1 MVWNTVDIEYEQTG
15 SSTTSNNM
23 GMREMQIRAYEKRNS
38 EHLIIKAPPASGKSR
53 ALMFIA
59 LDKLYNQGIKKVI
72 VAVPERSIG
81 SSFKNTDLVSHG
93 FFADWKVKD
102 EYNLTTVGGEGGKVN
117 KFKQFMASNEQIIV
131 CTHSTLR
138 FAFEQLD
145 DSEFDNCLLAID
157 EFHHVS
163 ADINSSRLGELLKSI
178 MNNSNCQILAMT
190 GSYFRGDSVPILTPE
205 DEEKFDKVTY
215 TYYEQL
221 NGYKYLKSFGIGY
234 HFYQGVY
241 LSAIDEVLDTDK
253 KTIIHIPN
261 VNSLESTKEKEN
273 EVDAILDVIGEF
285 QYQDSKTGI
294 NFVKSHQD
302 GKILKVADLVTENGR
317 DRVDKYLSEI
327 TELEDLD
334 IIIALNKAKEGFDWP
349 YCEHA
354 LTIGTRGS
362 LTEIVQI
369 IGRATRDSY
378 NKNQAQF
385 TNLIAQ
391 PEARDDDVTYAVNT
405 MLKAISASLLMEQVL
420 TPDFKFKR
428 RRSPDEK
435 NDGADIYIRG
445 LKEPSTE
452 RSKQIIENDLYDL
465 KAAIFQD
472 DSVLKSM
479 ADQDTSPEV
488 TNKVLIPKI
497 IQEKYP
503 DLSNDE
509 IEEVR
514 QAVVANNALTNSRQ
528 EEAGNTQFVRMAE
541 RIISV
546 EDLSIDLIDKINPFQ
561 KAFEVISRE
570 LDAPTLKLIR
580 ETIDANKIHFDEAEI
595 VYIWPKVEEFFHEYG
610 RVPDINSDN
619 ELEKRMGEA
628 VIFMRDKVREQESD
642 ESIS

>member
-1 MVWNTVDIEYEQTG
+1 M
-15 SSTTSNNM
+15 S
-23 GMREMQIRAYEKRNS
+23 
-38 EHLIIKAPPASGKSR
+38 
-53 ALMFIA
+53 
-59 LDKLYNQGIKKVI
+59 
-72 VAVPERSIG
+72 
-81 SSFKNTDLVSHG
+81 
-93 FFADWKVKD
+93 
-102 EYNLTTVGGEGGKVN
+102 
-117 KFKQFMASNEQIIV
+117 SNEQIIV

-273 EVDAILDVIGEF
+273 EVDAILDIIGEF

-610 RVPDINSDN
+610 RVPDIKSDN

-628 VIFMRDKVREQESD
+628 VVFMRNKVREQESD

>member
-15 SSTTSNNM
+15 SSTSSNNM
-23 GMREMQIRAYEKRNS
+23 GMREMQVRAYEKRNS

-81 SSFKNTDLVSHG
+81 ASFKSTDLVSHG

-117 KFKQFMASNEQIIV
+117 KFKEFMSSDEQIIV

-145 DSEFDNCLLAID
+145 DSEFDDCLLAID

-190 GSYFRGDSVPILTPE
+190 GSYFRGDTVPILSPE

-273 EVDAILDVIGEF
+273 EVDAILDIIGEF

-610 RVPDINSDN
+610 RVPDIKSDN

-628 VIFMRDKVREQESD
+628 VVFMRNKVREQESD

>member
-81 SSFKNTDLVSHG
+81 ASFKNTDLVSHG

-145 DSEFDNCLLAID
+145 DSEFDDCLLAID

-190 GSYFRGDSVPILTPE
+190 GSYFRGDTVPILSPE

-241 LSAIDEVLDTDK
+241 LSAIDEVLDTNK

-273 EVDAILDVIGEF
+273 EVDAILDIIGEF
-285 QYQDSKTGI
+285 QYQDSETGI

-302 GKILKVADLVTENGR
+302 GNVLKIADLVTENGR
-317 DRVDKYLSEI
+317 DRVDKYLSEM

-610 RVPDINSDN
+610 RVPDIKSDN

-628 VIFMRDKVREQESD
+628 VVFMRNKVREQESD

>member
-81 SSFKNTDLVSHG
+81 SSFKSTDLVSHG

-610 RVPDINSDN
+610 RVPDIKSDN

-628 VIFMRDKVREQESD
+628 VVFMRNKVREQESD

>member
-15 SSTTSNNM
+15 SSTSSNNM

-81 SSFKNTDLVSHG
+81 ASFKSTDLVSHG
-93 FFADWKVKD
+93 YFSDWKVKD
-102 EYNLTTVGGEGGKVN
+102 EYNLTTAGGEGGKVN
-117 KFKQFMASNEQIIV
+117 KFKEFMSSNEQIIV

-145 DSEFDNCLLAID
+145 DSEFDDCLLAID

-273 EVDAILDVIGEF
+273 EVDAILDIIGEF
-285 QYQDSKTGI
+285 QYQDSETGI
-294 NFVKSHQD
+294 NFVKSHQNEKVL
-302 GKILKVADLVTENGR
+302 KIADLVTENGR
-317 DRVDKYLSEI
+317 DRVDNYLSEM

-420 TPDFKFKR
+420 TPDFNFKR
-428 RRSPDEK
+428 RTNPNEK
-435 NDGADIYIRG
+435 NKGTDIFVRG

-452 RSKQIIENDLYDL
+452 RSKQIIENDMYDL

-503 DLSNDE
+503 DLSNNE

>member
-81 SSFKNTDLVSHG
+81 ASFKNTDLVSHG

-205 DEEKFDKVTY
+205 DEEKFDKITY

-273 EVDAILDVIGEF
+273 EVDAILDIIGEF

-302 GKILKVADLVTENGR
+302 GQILKVADLVTENGR

-452 RSKQIIENDLYDL
+452 RSKQIIENDLYEL

-610 RVPDINSDN
+610 RVPDIKSDN

-628 VIFMRDKVREQESD
+628 VVFMRNKVREQESD

>member
-72 VAVPERSIG
+72 VTVPERSIG
-81 SSFKNTDLVSHG
+81 SSFKSTDLVSHG
-93 FFADWKVKD
+93 FFADWEVKD

-273 EVDAILDVIGEF
+273 EVDAILDIIGEF

-302 GKILKVADLVTENGR
+302 GQILKVADLVTENGR

-580 ETIDANKIHFDEAEI
+580 ETIEANKIHFDEAEI

-610 RVPDINSDN
+610 RVPDINSEN
-619 ELEKRMGEA
+619 ELEKRMAEA
-628 VIFMRDKVREQESD
+628 VIFMRDKVRGQETD